1 MKLTKY
7 ENQIVI
13 GITAAVIGIGI
24 GGYFNQEEVVVTAP
38 IPIVKVE
45 PLPLNPEQA
54 RKLAKSKLDDYGWT
68 TSKEWKCLNWIWGK
82 ESAWNFKAS
91 SPTKDHGIP
100 QRHMS
105 KNSKA
110 EIHAFQTDP
119 VAQIEWGLNYIKH
132 RYGSPCKAKAFWE
145 LNRWY

>member
-1 MKLTKY
+1 MNITKY

-13 GITAAVIGIGI
+13 GLLAAVIGIGI
-24 GGYFNQEEVVVTAP
+24 GGYFNQEQVVVKPTP
-38 IPIVKVE
+38 VIKKVE
-45 PLPLNPEQA
+45 PTGLNPEQA
-54 RKLAKSKLDDYGWT
+54 RKLAKSKLDDFGWI
-68 TSKEWKCLNWIWGK
+68 TSKEWKCLNWMWGK
-82 ESAWNFKAS
+82 ESAWNYKAS

-119 VAQIEWGLNYIKH
+119 VAQITWGLNYIKH

>member
-7 ENQIVI
+7 ENPIVI
-13 GITAAVIGIGI
+13 SALAAVIGIGI
-24 GGYFNQEEVVVTAP
+24 GGYFNQEQVVVTAP
-38 IPIVKVE
+38 VPIVKVE
-45 PLPLNPEQA
+45 PTPLNPEQA
-54 RKLAKSKLDDYGWT
+54 RKLAKSKLDDFGWI
-68 TSKEWKCLNWIWGK
+68 TSKEWKCLNWMWGK
-82 ESAWNFKAS
+82 ESAWNYKAS

-119 VAQIEWGLNYIKH
+119 VAQITWGLNYIKH
-132 RYGSPCKAKAFWE
+132 RYGSPCKAKSFWE

>member
-1 MKLTKY
+1 MNITKY
-7 ENQIVI
+7 EHPII
-13 GITAAVIGIGI
+13 LAILGTIIGIGV
-24 GGYFNQEEVVVTAP
+24 GGYFSQETVVAKPPVV
-38 IPIVKVE
+38 IKKVE
-45 PLPLNPEQA
+45 PVGLNPEQA
-54 RKLAKSKLDDYGWT
+54 RKLAKSKLDDFGWT
-68 TSKEWKCLNWIWGK
+68 STKEWKCLNWMWGK
-82 ESAWNFKAS
+82 ESAWNYKAA

-119 VAQIEWGLNYIKH
+119 VAQINWGLNYIKT

>member
-7 ENQIVI
+7 ENPIVI
-13 GITAAVIGIGI
+13 SILAAVIGIGI
-24 GGYFNQEEVVVTAP
+24 GGYFNQEQVVVTAP
-38 IPIVKVE
+38 VPIVKVE
-45 PLPLNPEQA
+45 PTPLNPEQA
-54 RKLAKSKLDDYGWT
+54 RKLAKSKLDDFGWT
-68 TSKEWKCLNWIWGK
+68 TSKEWKCLNWMWGK
-82 ESAWNFKAS
+82 ESAWNYKAS

-105 KNSKA
+105 NNSKA

-119 VAQIEWGLNYIKH
+119 VAQITWGLNYIKH
-132 RYGSPCKAKAFWE
+132 RYGSPCKAKSFWE

>member
-7 ENQIVI
+7 ENPIVI
-13 GITAAVIGIGI
+13 SILAAVIGIGI
-24 GGYFNQEEVVVTAP
+24 GGYFNQEQVVVTAP
-38 IPIVKVE
+38 VPIVKVE
-45 PLPLNPEQA
+45 PPPLNPEQA
-54 RKLAKSKLDDYGWT
+54 RQLAKSKLDDFGWT
-68 TSKEWKCLNWIWGK
+68 TSKEWKCLNWMWGK
-82 ESAWNFKAS
+82 ESAWNYKAS

-119 VAQIEWGLNYIKH
+119 VAQITWGLGYIKH

>member
-1 MKLTKY
+1 MNLTKY

-13 GITAAVIGIGI
+13 GLTAAVIGIGI
-24 GGYFNQEEVVVTAP
+24 GGYFNQEQVVVKPTP
-38 IPIVKVE
+38 VIKKVE
-45 PLPLNPEQA
+45 PTGLNPEQA
-54 RKLAKSKLDDYGWT
+54 RKLAKSKLDDFGWI
-68 TSKEWKCLNWIWGK
+68 TSKEWKCLNWMWGK
-82 ESAWNFKAS
+82 ESAWNYKAA

-105 KNSKA
+105 KNTKK

-119 VAQIEWGLNYIKH
+119 VAQITWGLNYIKH

>member
-1 MKLTKY
+1 VNLTKY
-7 ENQIVI
+7 ENPFVI
-13 GITAAVIGIGI
+13 SILAAVIGIGI
-24 GGYFNQEEVVVTAP
+24 GGYFNQEQVIAKTPVVIKEVKPTGLDP
-38 IPIVKVE
+38 Q
-45 PLPLNPEQA
+45 QA
-54 RKLAKSKLDDYGWT
+54 RKLAKSKLNDFGWI
-68 TSKEWKCLNWIWGK
+68 SAKEWGCLNWMWGK
-82 ESAWNFKAS
+82 ESAWNYKAS

-119 VAQIEWGLNYIKH
+119 VAQINWGLKYIQS

-145 LNRWY
+145 INRWY

>member
-7 ENQIVI
+7 ENPIVI
-13 GITAAVIGIGI
+13 SALAAVIGIGI
-24 GGYFNQEEVVVTAP
+24 GGYFNQEQVVVTAP
-38 IPIVKVE
+38 VPIVEVE
-45 PLPLNPEQA
+45 PTPLNPEQA
-54 RKLAKSKLDDYGWT
+54 RKLAKSKLDDFGWT
-68 TSKEWKCLNWIWGK
+68 TSKEWKCLNWMWGK
-82 ESAWNFKAS
+82 ESAWNYKAS

-105 KNSKA
+105 NNSKA

-119 VAQIEWGLNYIKH
+119 VAQITWGLNYIKH
-132 RYGSPCKAKAFWE
+132 RYGSPCKAKSFWE

>member
-7 ENQIVI
+7 ENPIVI
-13 GITAAVIGIGI
+13 SALAAVIGIGI
-24 GGYFNQEEVVVTAP
+24 GGYFNQEQVVVTAP
-38 IPIVKVE
+38 VPIVKVE
-45 PLPLNPEQA
+45 PTPLNPEQA
-54 RKLAKSKLDDYGWT
+54 RKLAKSKLDDFGWT
-68 TSKEWKCLNWIWGK
+68 TSKEWKCLNWMWGK
-82 ESAWNFKAS
+82 ESAWNYKAS

-119 VAQIEWGLNYIKH
+119 VAQITWGLGYIKH